1 VSTTTTAIAWT
12 DATWNPLRGCSRV
25 STGCEHCY
33 AERQAGRLRGP
44 GQPYAGLVRK
54 TSGGWR
60 WTGEVRLIAQELAT
74 PLRWTQPRRIFVT
87 AMSDLFQESVSED
100 LIDAVLAVMA
110 LAPQHTFQVLTKRPA
125 RMMAYL
131 TERWPPARAQSL
143 TLPGTRWDR
152 PAEPPGADRHQQ
164 ILNTAERLLQGPLGA
179 QTRFW
184 TPDGRPLS
192 HAQPWPLPNVWWGV
206 SVENQATAE
215 ARIPWLLQ
223 TPAVGRFVSYEPAL
237 EAVDF
242 SPWLGEALETT
253 TGQGLPAELWS
264 ARGLDW
270 VICGGE
276 SGPHARP
283 CRTCW
288 LRQVVRQCAAAAIPC
303 FVTQVGSRP
312 TGDQAEAWPDDTR
325 WTAVEA
331 HPGAD
336 TLYALRV
343 KLKAPQ
349 GADPTEW
356 PDDLRCQQFPEVSH
370 G

>member
-1 VSTTTTAIAWT
+1 MSLNSQIEWT

-33 AERQAGRLRGP
+33 AERQAGRLSGP

-54 TSGGWR
+54 TSQGWR
-60 WTGEVRLIAQELAT
+60 WTGAVRLIAQELET
-74 PLRWTQPRRIFVT
+74 PLRWTKPRRIFVT
-87 AMSDLFQESVSED
+87 SLSDLFQEAVSED

-125 RMMAYL
+125 RMMAYM
-131 TERWPPARAQSL
+131 TERWPLARVQSL
-143 TLPGTRWDR
+143 TLSGRRLDR
-152 PAEPPGADRHQQ
+152 PAEPPGADRHRQ
-164 ILNTAERLLQGPLGA
+164 ILNAAERLRHGPLDEQA
-179 QTRFW
+179 RFW
-184 TPDGRPLS
+184 TPEGGPLS
-192 HAQPWPLPNVWWGV
+192 HAHPWPLPNVWLGT
-206 SVENQATAE
+206 SVEDQATAE

-223 TPAVGRFVSYEPAL
+223 TPAAVRFVSYEPAL

-242 SPWLGEALETT
+242 SPWLGADLETT
-253 TGQGLPAELWS
+253 TGPCLPAELWS
-264 ARGLDW
+264 VRGLDW

-283 CRTCW
+283 CRTRW

-312 TGDQAEAWPDDTR
+312 TCDQADAWPDDTR
-325 WTAVEA
+325 WTAGETP
-331 HPGAD
+331 PGAD
-336 TLYALRV
+336 TPYARGV
-343 KLKAPQ
+343 KLKDPQ
-349 GADPTEW
+349 GADPSEW
-356 PDDLRCQQFPEVSH
+356 PDDLRCQQFPETAH